1 MLEVWSQ
8 GVGRGILSLT
18 SLMHACL
25 VAQLHPALCNPM
37 DCNLP
42 CSSVWDSPSKNIG
55 VGGEGDL
62 PLQPSGKVSE
72 LQKKKKS
79 LSFKKKKVSELLL
92 WWAWVWFLVGE
103 LFLMAHGVVQ
113 KKNKKLGTSLV
124 VQWLRLWAAMAGGIR
139 SSPGWGTKF
148 LQCSAM

>member
-25 VAQLHPALCNPM
+25 VAQLHPAFCNPM

-72 LQKKKKS
+72 LQKKKS
-79 LSFKKKKVSELLL
+79 L
-92 WWAWVWFLVGE
+92 WASTVVGMG
-103 LFLMAHGVVQ
+103 LIPGGGTIPHGTWCGP